1 MGSELDPWGPLWGGV
16 IGCFVNAHIPTLRTF
31 SLNDPIVSKL
41 PRPIL
46 SSIHCPCKPFP
57 KFNNQTWK
65 NEQGFKKTGQ
75 WGTTSFH
82 GPLLTLASLL
92 RWEPFWL
99 LACPLDPLKMVE
111 CHWSLRNVVLMVQM
125 FTRLVVVRK
134 SESCRINPC
143 IVIQRSKN
151 CKLHDKIAVHQGL
164 QCWLMVLTSQ

>member
-111 CHWSLRNVVLMVQM
+111 GHWSSRLLRYKDRKIASCM
-125 FTRLVVVRK
+125 TRLQSTKVYSADSWCWRH
-134 SESCRINPC
+134 SNSCINSN
-143 IVIQRSKN
+143 Q
-151 CKLHDKIAVHQGL
+151 AVKVHNIP
-164 QCWLMVLTSQ
+164 